1 MPKVTE
7 EHLLARRQ
15 QILDGAA
22 GCFAD
27 RGFHQT
33 TMNDICQATDLSPG
47 AIYRYFASKEAINTA
62 VWDRNR
68 EWVRDVLETARS
80 QAREPVDTLLV
91 IGQTMWLS
99 YFDDPAFETMTRVEI
114 ENWPEILRDQDLL
127 NDRREEM
134 AFWRSVVTHLMRDA
148 KAAGQ
153 LRAHVDPE
161 SLAALF
167 ICAHEGLRH
176 YRLVD
181 PDNFEPRRL
190 FQLIAALVSEGA
202 LSEAWEERLK
212 LVPKASLEAAMRT
225 QRPQR
230 RRGKRGKKEEAGDVR
245 VRS

>member
-7 EHLLARRQ
+7 AHREARRQ
-15 QILDGAA
+15 QILDAA
-22 GCFAD
+22 WECFA
-27 RGFHQT
+27 RKGYHQT
-33 TMNDICQATDLSPG
+33 TMQDICNESELSPG

-99 YFDDPAFETMTRVEI
+99 YFDDPTFETMTRVEI
-114 ENWPEILRDQDLL
+114 EKWPEILRDKDLL
-127 NDRREEM
+127 NDRREEV
-134 AFWRSVVTHLMRDA
+134 AFWRTIVTQLMRDA

-190 FQLIAALVSEGA
+190 FQLIAALISEEA
-202 LSEAWEERLK
+202 LSEVWEKRLES
-212 LVPKASLEAAMRT
+212 VPKASPESAVGTRRT
-225 QRPQR
+225 QR
-230 RRGKRGKKEEAGDVR
+230 RRGKQGKKEEAGDAR